1 MAEEQQEVTQ
11 DQPKKKSSAI
21 KYLIFG
27 LIIMIIIPV
36 VGFVVVSRFIMT
48 EEEDNKQVT
57 TNSEMG
63 VVYPLDV
70 VVVNIAN
77 TQATRYLRS
86 GISFEVADESILEE
100 LEKRKPQITD
110 MIIMILSN
118 KELDELSDFAG
129 KNQIRKEIKEKVN
142 SKLIAGKIKNVYF
155 TEFVIQ

>member
-1 MAEEQQEVTQ
+1 
-11 DQPKKKSSAI
+11 
-21 KYLIFG
+21 
-27 LIIMIIIPV
+27 
-36 VGFVVVSRFIMT
+36 MT